1 MNLSFKKSFVKQVNL
16 LPKDIKSNVLEI
28 IDILH
33 KADRLEDTFL
43 DYKKLS
49 GQKKNKCHYYRIRT
63 GSYRIGIEYI
73 HPDVIV
79 FCVLS
84 RGDVY
89 KQFPPR

>member
-43 DYKKLS
+43 DYKNWVDKRKTNAITTVLE
-49 GQKKNKCHYYRIRT
+49 QAH
-63 GSYRIGIEYI
+63 
-73 HPDVIV
+73 IV
-79 FCVLS
+79 
-84 RGDVY
+84 
-89 KQFPPR
+89 

>member
-1 MNLSFKKSFVKQVNL
+1 MNLTFKKSFVKQVRL
-16 LPKDIKSNVLEI
+16 LPQDIKLSVLEI
-28 IDILH
+28 IETLNT
-33 KADRLEDTFL
+33 ASRLEDTDL
-43 DYKKLS
+43 DYKKMS
-49 GQKKNKCHYYRIRT
+49 GQKKNSNNYYRIRT

-89 KQFPPR
+89 KSFPPR